1 MVELNWRNQLIIIV
15 ETKSLREFP
24 ESCQTNLW
32 QWLGWP
38 AMNAADLSDV
48 RQERMIVRHS
58 DVAILQDEAG
68 VLCQLHRMWNV
79 LVQVLLLDSVHVP
92 CDILIDGKINY
103 KSF

>member
-1 MVELNWRNQLIIIV
+1 
-15 ETKSLREFP
+15 
-24 ESCQTNLW
+24 
-32 QWLGWP
+32 
-38 AMNAADLSDV
+38 MNAADLSDV

-92 CDILIDGKINY
+92 GDILIDGKINY